1 METIIAGRFETLA
14 AAKQAEAV
22 LIGREF
28 AEDDICS
35 ISLNPPGQHDTFPIG
50 GDNFADKA
58 SEDAGGS
65 AVKGG
70 AIGGAIGLGTGLAA
84 ASVIPPAGIAVAVVA
99 AAAGVGAYTGALAG
113 GLKGMGSSEKETK
126 GPDPVEPQEPRA
138 AGVLVAVRA
147 ENASAMQSAQDVLRD
162 TGASDIEI
170 ANGTWRNGTWTD
182 FDPQTLPINLEKHQ

>member
-1 METIIAGRFETLA
+1 METIIAGRFDTLA
-14 AAKQAEAV
+14 AAQQAEAV

-35 ISLNPPGQHDTFPIG
+35 FSLNPPGQHDTYPIG
-50 GDNFADKA
+50 GDSYADEA
-58 SEDAGGS
+58 SKEAGGG

-84 ASVIPPAGIAVAVVA
+84 ASVIPPAGIAVAVVTA
-99 AAAGVGAYTGALAG
+99 ATGVGAYTGALAG
-113 GLKGMGSSEKETK
+113 ALQGMGNNEKE
-126 GPDPVEPQEPRA
+126 GGGRIEPQEPRP

-147 ENASAMQSAQDVLRD
+147 GDALAMQSAQEALRD

-170 ANGTWRNGTWTD
+170 ASGTWRNGTWID
-182 FDPQTLPINLEKHQ
+182 FDPHSLPNNLENH